1 MTKHFVDLHGK
12 NPWQI
17 FQENL
22 RNCTISAIKKTDKI
36 NYFQFTFQGS
46 KNTAN
51 KKTRQNILS
60 KKAAKLKK
68 KPYRIGYNPFK
79 QGNLLKILF
88 SVFFFKKCTN
98 LRKQRDKTF
107 CRSFRRR

>member
-1 MTKHFVDLHGK
+1 MANIPGK
-12 NPWQI
+12 SKKLYN
-17 FQENL
+17 FSN
-22 RNCTISAIKKTDKI
+22 KKTVKI

-68 KPYRIGYNPFK
+68 NHIGSDTI
-79 QGNLLKILF
+79 LLNQAIY
-88 SVFFFKKCTN
+88 
-98 LRKQRDKTF
+98 
-107 CRSFRRR
+107 